1 MHRSGYRR
9 ESRRIGNGAAERAQ
23 SAKKEAQKMAKLM
36 SGIDPTDPAAIE
48 EMRKLLLRHKGWER
62 VE

>member
-1 MHRSGYRR
+1 
-9 ESRRIGNGAAERAQ
+9 
-23 SAKKEAQKMAKLM
+23 MAKLM